1 MSTLGGTSLREAE
14 RRVLERFVRQAA
26 EELGPE
32 LRSIWLYGSRAR
44 GEIPGAESD
53 VDVLVVA
60 TGERFALLQR
70 LGRLMDRAAAAEGA
84 DPFGFSVQ
92 VYSPE
97 LLAQRREIRSFFVQE
112 VDRDRVVLWGE
123 R

>member
-1 MSTLGGTSLREAE
+1 MSTLAATSVGEVE
-14 RRVLERFVRQAA
+14 RRALERFVRLAV

-44 GEIPGAESD
+44 GETPGAESD
-53 VDVLVVA
+53 VDVLVIA
-60 TGERFALLQR
+60 RGDRFAMLTR

-97 LLAQRREIRSFFVQE
+97 LLAQRREIRSFFIQE
-112 VDRDRVVLWGE
+112 VDRDKVVLWGE

>member
-1 MSTLGGTSLREAE
+1 MSTLAGTSLREVE
-14 RRVLERFVRQAA
+14 RRVLERFVQQAA

-60 TGERFALLQR
+60 TGERFALLKR
-70 LGRLMDRAAAAEGA
+70 LGRLMDRAAAAEDA

-92 VYSPE
+92 VYTPE
-97 LLAQRREIRSFFVQE
+97 LLAQRREIRSFFMQE